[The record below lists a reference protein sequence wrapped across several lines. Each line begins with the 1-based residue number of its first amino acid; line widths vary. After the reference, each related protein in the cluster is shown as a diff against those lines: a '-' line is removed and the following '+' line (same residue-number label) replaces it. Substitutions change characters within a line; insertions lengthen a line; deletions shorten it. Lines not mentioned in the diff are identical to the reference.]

1 MKKLIILAILAILAF
16 PISAMCDTRTATA
29 TWSQPAASLPN
40 LASWKVYTSPTAG
53 GPYTLLAT
61 MPYDGTA
68 RPTYTTTGTLTQA
81 AGTIKNWYFIV
92 RAVGKNGS
100 ESPNSNE
107 VMVPLDLSVMD
118 APVTLTITISTN

>member
-1 MKKLIILAILAILAF
+1 MKKIIVLALLAILAF
-16 PISAMCDTRTATA
+16 PIHALCDTRTATA

-61 MPYDGTA
+61 MPYTGTPA
-68 RPTYTTTGTLTQA
+68 PTYTTTGTITQA
-81 AGTIKNWYFIV
+81 SNTVKNWYFIV
-92 RAVGKNGS
+92 RAVGKNGL
-100 ESPNSNE
+100 ESANSNE
-107 VMVPLDLSVMD
+107 VMVPLDLSIMD

>member
-1 MKKLIILAILAILAF
+1 MKKLIVLLAIILTA
-16 PISAMCDTRTATA
+16 SLSYADTRTATA

-40 LASWKVYTSPTAG
+40 LASWRVYTSPTAG

-61 MPYDGTA
+61 MPYTGTPA
-68 RPTYTTTGTLTQA
+68 PTYSTTGTLTQA

-100 ESPNSNE
+100 ESVNSNE
-107 VMVPLDLSVMD
+107 VMMPIDLSVMD

>member
-1 MKKLIILAILAILAF
+1 MKKIIFLLAILLF
-16 PISAMCDTRTATA
+16 PIHAFCDTRIATA

-40 LASWKVYTSPTAG
+40 LASWKVYTASAAG

-68 RPTYTTTGTLTQA
+68 KPTYSTTGTLTQA
-81 AGTIKNWYFIV
+81 AGTVKNWYFIV
-92 RAVGKNGS
+92 RAVGKNAS

>member
-1 MKKLIILAILAILAF
+1 MKKLIVLALLAILAF
-16 PISAMCDTRTATA
+16 PINSFADTRTATA

-40 LASWKVYTSPTAG
+40 LASWRVYTSPTAG
-53 GPYTLLAT
+53 GPYTLLST
-61 MPYDGTA
+61 MPYTGTPS
-68 RPTYTTTGTLTQA
+68 PTYTTTGTLTQTS
-81 AGTIKNWYFIV
+81 GTIKNWYFIV

-107 VMVPLDLSVMD
+107 VMMPLDLSVMD